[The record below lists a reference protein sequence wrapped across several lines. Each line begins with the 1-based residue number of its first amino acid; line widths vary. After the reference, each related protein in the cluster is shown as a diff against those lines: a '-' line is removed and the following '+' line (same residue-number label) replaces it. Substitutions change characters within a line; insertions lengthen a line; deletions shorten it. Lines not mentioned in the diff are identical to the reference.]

1 MRALIVLAFVITE
14 VKIYASICDLCVC
27 RDYSDIEYLG
37 QSVDCSYTK
46 PVLFSVEDSLPN
58 MVYSL
63 DLSSNNLS
71 DVSNSYLYR
80 SKYMKELIL
89 SNNKISRIESNVLQL
104 PELIQL
110 DLSNNQLEFI
120 DKDVFKEIRKL
131 EYLNIANNRF
141 TTFTKLA
148 FHRLSNLNQ
157 IILDNNNIGPSLRE
171 TNLFDRSGF
180 GLTHK
185 IKDISISG
193 INLNTVPD
201 NFFVEAYDLKKLTIS
216 NNNLTDIFEIPFTL
230 EYLDLSDNPIEEI
243 SNEDFDMP
251 ALKILKLNNL
261 AITEVPDY
269 VFTNLHGLEK
279 LELERNRNLTTF
291 SILSFG
297 REVLED
303 ADDFTLEE
311 LSLSGSRIPRLD
323 EKLAEPFGQLVKLD
337 LQGNPWIC
345 DCNIVWVKKLQI
357 PEKYY
362 DHLRCRSP
370 RPLYNARVFE
380 LPDSYFVCA
389 AGRHVT
395 ALTVAAVGFCVLL
408 AFIAVWFFIVVP
420 KWHSRGTELGHLH
433 PAAGYTVLPS
443 VISTPL

>member
-1 MRALIVLAFVITE
+1 MRVLIVLALIISDVT
-14 VKIYASICDLCVC
+14 VHASICELCAC
-27 RDYSDIEYLG
+27 RQYSAIEYLG
-37 QSVDCSYTK
+37 ESVDCSYTN
-46 PVLFSVEDSLPN
+46 PVLFNIQDSLPN

-71 DVSNSYLYR
+71 DISNSYLYQ

-104 PELIQL
+104 PELTKL
-110 DLSNNQLEFI
+110 DLSNNKLEFI
-120 DKDVFKEIRKL
+120 DKDVFNDIKKL

-141 TTFTKLA
+141 TTFTRLA
-148 FHRLSNLNQ
+148 FHHLSNLNQ
-157 IILDNNNIGPSLRE
+157 IILDNNNIGPSLRQ

-185 IKDISISG
+185 IKDISMSG
-193 INLNTVPD
+193 INLNIVPD
-201 NFFVEAYDLKKLTIS
+201 NFFLEVYDLRRLTIS

-243 SNEDFDMP
+243 SSEDFDLP
-251 ALKILKLNNL
+251 ALKVLKLNNL
-261 AITEVPDY
+261 GITEVPDY
-269 VFTNLHGLEK
+269 VFTDLHGLKK
-279 LELERNRNLTTF
+279 LELERNKNLTEF
-291 SILSFG
+291 SMLSFG

-311 LSLSGSRIPRLD
+311 LSLSGSRIRRLG
-323 EKLAEPFGQLVKLD
+323 ERLAEPFGQLVKLD
-337 LQGNPWIC
+337 LQGNPWVC
-345 DCNIVWVKKLQI
+345 DCNIVWLKRLQI
-357 PEKYY
+357 PERDY

-389 AGRHVT
+389 SDRHLT
-395 ALTVAAVGFCVLL
+395 AFSVAAIGFCVIL
-408 AFIAVWFFIVVP
+408 AFIAVWFFLVVP
-420 KWHSRGTELGHLH
+420 KWHSRGTELGHTSPIVRYRILSSF
-433 PAAGYTVLPS
+433 Y
-443 VISTPL
+443 STPL

>member
-1 MRALIVLAFVITE
+1 MRALIVFALIISE

-27 RDYSDIEYLG
+27 REYSDIEYLG
-37 QSVDCSYTK
+37 ESVDCSYTK
-46 PVLFSVEDSLPN
+46 PALFSVEDSLPN
-58 MVYSL
+58 VVYSL

-71 DVSNSYLYR
+71 DISNSYLYQ

-89 SNNKISRIESNVLQL
+89 SHNKISRIESNVLQL
-104 PELIQL
+104 PELLKL
-110 DLSNNQLEFI
+110 DLSYNLLEFI
-120 DKDVFKEIRKL
+120 DKDVFKDIKKL

-185 IKDISISG
+185 IKEISISG
-193 INLNTVPD
+193 INLNIVPD
-201 NFFVEAYDLKKLTIS
+201 NFFVEAYDLKKLIIS

-243 SNEDFDMP
+243 SNEDFEMP

-269 VFTNLHGLEK
+269 VFAELHGLEK
-279 LELERNRNLTTF
+279 LELERNKNLTKF

-303 ADDFTLEE
+303 ADDFALEE
-311 LSLSGSRIPRLD
+311 LSISGSRIPRLD
-323 EKLAEPFGQLVKLD
+323 GKLAEPFGQLVKLD

-345 DCNIVWVKKLQI
+345 DCNIAWVKKLQI
-357 PEKYY
+357 PERDY

-370 RPLYNARVFE
+370 RPLYNARIFE
-380 LPDSYFVCA
+380 LPDSYFTC
-389 AGRHVT
+389 T
-395 ALTVAAVGFCVLL
+395 ADGHFTAFSVAAGFCVLL
-408 AFIAVWFFIVVP
+408 ALIAVWFFMVVP
-420 KWHSRGTELGHLH
+420 KWHSRGTELGRLQD
-433 PAAGYTVLPS
+433 AGYMVLPT
-443 VISTPL
+443 VHSTPL